1 MQNYNLGS
9 LGPYRIS
16 EEKTANTFK
25 LVLPKSMGRLHPV
38 FHRELLWKD
47 IPVLEELE
55 NRMEL
60 DDPPLDIQMEQEDL
74 LGTTGGVQMDI
85 MEEMSDEDIEDLE
98 EDTSAPPVIPF
109 LNAQG
114 NEYIPVERLVDRRDK
129 GESHEYLVK
138 FVGFP
143 DVENV
148 WEHRDTLMKGS
159 QSTKQLVRA
168 YDKQAKGKIRKTK
181 NGNTSSKIRKDLQ
194 DTEEFWNS
202 DR

>member
-1 MQNYNLGS
+1 MNKGKGNLEKLQVGDEVWLS
-9 LGPYRIS
+9 SRNIGTAHLKQKCAKLQPRFLGPYRIS

-38 FHRELLWKD
+38 FHRAELLWKD

-85 MEEMSDEDIEDLE
+85 IEEMSDEDIEDLE
-98 EDTSAPPVIPF
+98 EDISVPPVIPF
-109 LNAQG
+109 LNAKG
-114 NEYIPVERLVDRRDK
+114 NEYIPVEKLVDRRDK

-138 FVGFP
+138 FVSGIS
-143 DVENV
+143 
-148 WEHRDTLMKGS
+148 R
-159 QSTKQLVRA
+159 R
-168 YDKQAKGKIRKTK
+168 GKCLGT
-181 NGNTSSKIRKDLQ
+181 
-194 DTEEFWNS
+194 
-202 DR
+202 